1 MLRDSFG
8 ASEQPVTIK
17 DIEINKKL
25 IDLLKLTRI
34 IFKPKGTVFILEP
47 IIPFFLI
54 KIINV
59 MLF

>member
-1 MLRDSFG
+1 LG

-25 IDLLKLTRI
+25 TDLLKLLRI
-34 IFKPKGTVFILEP
+34 IFKPNIYGCYYDE
-47 IIPFFLI
+47 IIPFFSM

-59 MLF
+59 MQF